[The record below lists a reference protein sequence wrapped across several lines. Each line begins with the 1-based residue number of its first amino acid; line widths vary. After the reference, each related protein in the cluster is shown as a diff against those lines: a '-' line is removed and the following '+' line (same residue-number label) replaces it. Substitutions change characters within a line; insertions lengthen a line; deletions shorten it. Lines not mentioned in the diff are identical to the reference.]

1 LLQVQQKV
9 VLKNDAVPGE
19 DVRHNQN
26 DSMTEIL
33 SVMKWPLIACLL
45 LPGILV
51 YYGLHIIKR
60 EVIFV
65 DLALAQVAT
74 LGTCVCLFLGHDADD
89 PHNFYWSLGFT
100 LAGAALF
107 TFMRPSKHARVPQEA
122 LIGIVYVVAAAT
134 GILFLSKSP
143 HGKEELQRT
152 LVGDLL
158 TVTGPQ
164 IWKTAALYAVIGA
177 VHYAFRKKFIAL
189 SFDHE
194 RAEQS
199 GMRVRAWDFLFYA
212 LFGLIVTSFVQVGGV
227 LMVFS
232 YLIVPAACG
241 VYLARSL
248 PAQLLIGWLAA
259 TLASVGGLYASFQL
273 DVPTGAAI
281 VCALGVVLLG
291 TALWAGLR
299 RRTAG

>member
-1 LLQVQQKV
+1 MDGTDALTWSQVM
-9 VLKNDAVPGE
+9 A
-19 DVRHNQN
+19 
-26 DSMTEIL
+26 
-33 SVMKWPLIACLL
+33 VMKWPLVACLL

-74 LGTCVCLFLGHDADD
+74 LGTCVCLWFGHEAEDI
-89 PHNFYWSLGFT
+89 HNFFYSLGFT
-100 LAGAALF
+100 LAGALVF
-107 TFMRPSKHARVPQEA
+107 TFTRPSKKARVPQEA
-122 LIGIVYVVAAAT
+122 LIGIVYVVAAAA
-134 GILFLSKSP
+134 GILLLSKSP

-158 TVTGPQ
+158 TVTPGQ
-164 IWKTAALYAVIGA
+164 IWKTAALYAVIGI
-177 VHYAFRKKFIAL
+177 VHYVFRKQFIKL

-194 RAEQS
+194 HAEQ
-199 GMRVRAWDFLFYA
+199 GGLNVRLWDFLFYA

-232 YLIVPAACG
+232 YLIVPAASA
-241 VYLARSL
+241 VFLVKSL
-248 PAQLLIGWLAA
+248 PLQLLVGWGVA
-259 TLASVGGLYASFQL
+259 TLGSVAGLYWSFQKDL
-273 DVPTGAAI
+273 PTGAAI

-291 TALWAGLR
+291 AGLASKFR
-299 RRTAG
+299 RA